1 MISIVICSRTPVI
14 TEALQNNI
22 EASIG
27 CAHEI
32 IVIDNSQNEYSIFSA
47 YNKGVELS
55 QYAIICFMHDD
66 IVFHTQNWGNK
77 VVEKFTAEKLGAI
90 GVAGSPYYPLIA
102 GPWWSGGLVTKNII
116 QPGNTKPDYLAY
128 QEPVKDQLPVLV
140 LDGVWICIRKSL
152 FNTIRFDEKR
162 LKGFHL
168 YDVDISFQVHTQGY
182 ELASVYDIVIQHAS
196 NGVMNQNW
204 MENCLAVQKKWAN
217 QLPLCIIPISYAQ
230 EIKYDYR
237 ALQEFMEVQ
246 GKNGISKMQSLQFAM
261 QQMLIYRLPRFK
273 IQFLII
279 IAVLAIRHLS
289 KKLGIR
295 E

>member
-14 TEALQNNI
+14 AEALQNNI
-22 EASIG
+22 ESSIG

-32 IVIDNSQNEYSIFSA
+32 IVVDNSQNEYSIFSA

-77 VVEKFTAEKLGAI
+77 VVEKFQDEKLGAI
-90 GVAGSPYYPLIA
+90 GVAGSPYYPLLA
-102 GPWWSGGLVTKNII
+102 GPWWSGGLVTKNIVQNASLHKLSYATPI
-116 QPGNTKPDYLAY
+116 NG
-128 QEPVKDQLPVLV
+128 QLPVLV
-140 LDGVWICIRKSL
+140 LDGVWICIRKTL
-152 FNTIRFDEKR
+152 FSKIRFDDKL

-168 YDVDISFQVHTQGY
+168 YDVDISLQVHAQGY
-182 ELASVYDIVIQHAS
+182 ELASVYDIVIEHAS
-196 NGVMNQNW
+196 RGVMNNNW

-217 QLPLCIIPISYAQ
+217 HLPLTVIPVSYAQ

-261 QQMLIYRLPRFK
+261 QQILTYRLPRFK

-279 IAVLAIRHLS
+279 ILVLVMRHAL